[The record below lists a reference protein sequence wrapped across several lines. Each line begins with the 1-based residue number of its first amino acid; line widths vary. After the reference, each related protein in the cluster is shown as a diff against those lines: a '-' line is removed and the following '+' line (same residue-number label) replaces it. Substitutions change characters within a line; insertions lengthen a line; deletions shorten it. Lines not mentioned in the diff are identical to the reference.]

1 MSTMKPAGG
10 GDKAA
15 NPGQTPVGR
24 NPSRPTGGPVVATLE
39 AIRHLTDKVLAVAC
53 VAIFVALVVI
63 VTWQVISR
71 QVLGTPASWTEESA
85 RYVFVVLALLGAAL
99 VFSERGHIAV
109 ELLIQKLPIAAQ
121 KIVALIVE
129 GAIIFFAAYV
139 MVYGGLAVAA
149 NAWTQNISTMPVSV
163 GQVYLILPVAG
174 ALITFFALCHIVGMF
189 AGTEEL
195 VPEIDENNQGI

>member
-1 MSTMKPAGG
+1 MSTMKPADG
-10 GDKAA
+10 GDEAA
-15 NPGQTPVGR
+15 KHGQTPVGR
-24 NPSRPTGGPVVATLE
+24 SLSRPTGGPVVATLE

-53 VAIFVALVVI
+53 VAIFFALVAI

-85 RYVFVVLALLGAAL
+85 RYVFVVLALLGSAL

-139 MVYGGLAVAA
+139 MIYGGLAVAA